1 MPVVVHCPKCG
12 TRYQLGEELAGRQAK
27 CRCGQRMTVPLPA
40 ARPADSHDRD
50 PEQAPPSQ
58 RDASSESAAESL
70 RSTASILARAA
81 RDEPSRA
88 VAWIRA
94 LPTRTLI
101 GILSIG
107 YGGLATLLLLGHI
120 AMAGPFGMGGV
131 LNLFGLAD
139 LVLAV
144 LIVVAGVRTL
154 KGDEHGPAF
163 AGICCIILCFFP
175 FIGAV
180 QSVLTAPP
188 ALRPG
193 IFLWRVLRML
203 IIFPIPIFIAVWAL
217 RQEIRKERESERD
230 ERGSAD

>member
-1 MPVVVHCPKCG
+1 MSITLQCPGCG
-12 TRYQLGEELAGRQAK
+12 QRYQLDDHAAGRQAK
-27 CRCGQRMTVPLPA
+27 CRCGQRMTVPVA
-40 ARPADSHDRD
+40 AAKPTDSHERD

-58 RDASSESAAESL
+58 RDPSSESAAESQ
-70 RSTASILARAA
+70 RSTASVLAGAA
-81 RDEPSRA
+81 PDEPFRA

-94 LPTRTLI
+94 LPMRTLI

-144 LIVVAGVRTL
+144 LIVVAGVRAL

-175 FIGAV
+175 FIRAI

-188 ALRPG
+188 ALQPG
-193 IFLWRVLRML
+193 LFLWRVLRML
-203 IIFPIPIFIAVWAL
+203 IIFPIPIFIAAWAL
-217 RQEIRKERESERD
+217 REEMRKERESERD
-230 ERGSAD
+230 E